1 MLPRPFGDEEPDEEP
16 VGRATLKRQ
25 SQDILNQAVERR
37 ELVGEG
43 GATAPGNRIHRGME
57 NSGTNQRRD
66 PMYACS
72 PAGSFPPSLPPP
84 SCSGQPAL
92 VGGPPMMWR
101 GMTPDTRG
109 GGGHGGGG
117 GGHGGGG
124 GYGGSG
130 LQPPPPPPPEMVLR
144 RKGGWS
150 DGPKSQS
157 FPRQHAH
164 RENQRPEA
172 QNKKPEQI
180 AATKA
185 GFVSGRN
192 VWGGT
197 TERRESAGQA
207 AARAKAA
214 IAAARAATGD
224 SRTGS

>member
-117 GGHGGGG
+117 GGGGGGGSGYGGG
-124 GYGGSG
+124 GYGVGSYG
-130 LQPPPPPPPEMVLR
+130 VGSYGGGRGGISGGGPGAKAPPANLSWNITDDLMHQPWGERPRTEPRPPAHHEAADATAWHIPSAHFSHRRHACALAGSVLR
-144 RKGGWS
+144 TLNRS
-150 DGPKSQS
+150 
-157 FPRQHAH
+157 
-164 RENQRPEA
+164 
-172 QNKKPEQI
+172 
-180 AATKA
+180 
-185 GFVSGRN
+185 
-192 VWGGT
+192 
-197 TERRESAGQA
+197 
-207 AARAKAA
+207 
-214 IAAARAATGD
+214 
-224 SRTGS
+224 